1 MRSSSKPDL
10 KTLISGPIPVDVKRY
25 GVDNTDYIT
34 GLPAQPEKV
43 PLKPSPEEEI
53 QYFYHS
59 LPRPK
64 KSTPEKV
71 AIIAGHSA
79 SLASAG
85 SFARSASIRSAAS
98 LQLNGTTR
106 SYMQANRHT
115 LPTVEDEKHNS
126 VSSEESG
133 VSVGFDSEAN
143 PQSPPLQKCKWF
155 HGVVKPSLPE
165 RVLKKDGDFL
175 AREKIIGS
183 TVYFVSVRWNDSVH
197 HVPVKMTEMFL
208 GVGRVAYKY
217 SFDAGAFDTVP
228 QLVSTHMKYK
238 IPVSQEIGAL
248 LINPITKGSDYEEMD
263 DLESKENP
271 TADSVEAQDRKSSS
285 PGENSVAAKLSLLDR
300 ESRSHSVPTPGM
312 SVHEDAARTSSV
324 SPVLRGEYLSKDV
337 GEEGGYMEM
346 SSVKSLLNCS
356 MDDPSPRRDA
366 STSPEPLRS
375 RSSTPYTTPDLPS
388 ARGPVASTY
397 SALPPRKNISSPLC
411 SRQVSTKA
419 RYDLSS
425 TVTKSGKGLP
435 NQAVVQKLVS
445 KVLDSSVEHLAFHV
459 TLADAVSMKILPH
472 PGEAEDAWWQRMC
485 EEGAMKGLLAGL
497 EVLGSPQGEGL
508 WKRLWLR

>member
-1 MRSSSKPDL
+1 M
-10 KTLISGPIPVDVKRY
+10 DVKRY
-25 GVDNTDYIT
+25 GVDNTDYVT

-43 PLKPSPEEEI
+43 QQKPNPEEEI

-71 AIIAGHSA
+71 AIIAGRTA
-79 SLASAG
+79 GLTSAG
-85 SFARSASIRSAAS
+85 AFNRQASVRSTTS

-106 SYMQANRHT
+106 SLMQGHRNT

-133 VSVGFDSEAN
+133 VSVGFDVEAP
-143 PQSPPLQKCKWF
+143 PQSPPLHKCKWF
-155 HGVVKPSLPE
+155 HGVVKPCLPE
-165 RVLKKDGDFL
+165 RILKKEGDFL

-183 TVYFVSVRWNDSVH
+183 TVYLVSVRWNGTVH
-197 HVPVKMTEMFL
+197 HVPVKMMEMYQ
-208 GVGRVAYKY
+208 GVGKMTPKY

-228 QLVSTHMKYK
+228 QLVNTHMKYK
-238 IPVSQEIGAL
+238 IPVNLETGAL

-263 DLESKENP
+263 DLECKEDP
-271 TADSVEAQDRKSSS
+271 TADSVETQGSKESS
-285 PGENSVAAKLSLLDR
+285 PGVDEAAARLSLLDR

-312 SVHEDAARTSSV
+312 NVHEDVARTSSA
-324 SPVLRGEYLSKDV
+324 SPVSRRKHLLQDE
-337 GEEGGYMEM
+337 GEEGAYMEM
-346 SSVKSLLNCS
+346 SSVKSLLNYS
-356 MDDPSPRRDA
+356 MEDPSPRRDA
-366 STSPEPLRS
+366 SSSPEPPRA
-375 RSSTPYTTPDLPS
+375 RSSTPYTSPDLPS
-388 ARGPVASTY
+388 AKGPISSTY
-397 SALPPRKNISSPLC
+397 SALPPRRNVSSPLC
-411 SRQVSTKA
+411 SRQVSTKS

-445 KVLDSSVEHLAFHV
+445 KVLESTAEQLAFHV

-472 PGEAEDAWWQRMC
+472 PGEPEEEWWQRMR

-497 EVLGSPQGEGL
+497 EVLGSPQGEDL